1 MLELLSVI
9 SLGVMLFVLGIL
21 WALWVLYIAMMNI
34 KRVAAT
40 ELMPVRVKML
50 VYPTMAVFEVVE
62 FVANVLILTVLFFD
76 WPREIRVSD
85 RLRRYWR
92 DPYRYGWRLYVVRFL
107 KPMLD
112 PFDPAGPHI

>member
-1 MLELLSVI
+1 MIDILPVV
-9 SLGVMLFVLGIL
+9 SLGLLIFILCVL

-40 ELMPVRVKML
+40 QSMTWRVKIL
-50 VYPTMAVFEVVE
+50 VYPTIAVFEIVE
-62 FVANVLILTVLFFD
+62 FVANVVVLTVLFFD
-76 WPREIRVSD
+76 WPREIRVSN
-85 RLRRYWR
+85 RLRRYWHN
-92 DPYRYGWRLYVVRFL
+92 PYRYGWRLHVVKFL